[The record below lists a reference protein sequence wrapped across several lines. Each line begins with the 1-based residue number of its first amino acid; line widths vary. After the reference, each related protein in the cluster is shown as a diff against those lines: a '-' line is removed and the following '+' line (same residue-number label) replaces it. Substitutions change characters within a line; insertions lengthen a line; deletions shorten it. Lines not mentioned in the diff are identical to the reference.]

1 MVEFDPKITKLL
13 EERCTGYAS
22 EVTCAKEIAKLTGL
36 DLDVARAF
44 SRGWSRLS
52 PSEVRGYKKE
62 RWNDSARDVY
72 KSNVRRDR

>member
-62 RWNDSARDVY
+62 RWNDSARDV
-72 KSNVRRDR
+72 